1 VNVIVLVMKYLLRSM
16 RNVFN
21 ILMCI
26 LCCADLLVILSNLI
40 YTINIMSSNKTISNL
55 IPVSEST
62 CHVAL
67 AASVFLTMV
76 ITIERHQVIKT
87 NV

>member
-1 VNVIVLVMKYLLRSM
+1 M

-21 ILMCI
+21 TLMCI
-26 LCCADLLVILSNLI
+26 LCCADLLVIFSNLI
-40 YTINIMSSNKTISNL
+40 YTINILSTNQTVSNL

-76 ITIERHQVIKT
+76 ITIERHQVSLTTWIQGIP
-87 NV
+87 VYI